1 MGALFFDPGS
11 AMAEEVPRKSLGIV
25 SMLFG
30 IVGAVFI
37 WIMVVNLICGTL
49 AIVLGVTALRRGRD
63 NRGPA
68 IAGLVLGIPPFI
80 TFWLVTIEIMSSVP

>member
-1 MGALFFDPGS
+1 
-11 AMAEEVPRKSLGIV
+11 MAEEVPRKSLGIF

-49 AIVLGVTALRRGRD
+49 AIVLGVTALRRSRD

-80 TFWLVTIEIMSSVP
+80 TFWLVTIEIMSSVS

>member
-1 MGALFFDPGS
+1 
-11 AMAEEVPRKSLGIV
+11 MADEVPRKSLGIV

-30 IVGAVFI
+30 IIGAVFI
-37 WIMVVNLICGTL
+37 WISVVNLICGSL
-49 AIVLGVTALRRGRD
+49 AIVLGVMALRRSRD

-80 TFWLVTIEIMSSVP
+80 TFWLVTIDTMGRLP